1 MSLAL
6 VALGG
11 AVGAPLRF
19 FIARVV
25 QGRRARDF
33 PWGTLTVN
41 VAGCLVY
48 GILAGAGI
56 GGQVLALVGVGFCG
70 ALTTF
75 STFGYETYQLIERRS
90 LILAGVNV
98 ALSLTATML
107 AVGGGFLIGTWVG

>member
-19 FIARVV
+19 VLDRAV

-33 PWGTLTVN
+33 PWGTLAVN
-41 VAGCLVY
+41 ALGCFVLGALV
-48 GILAGAGI
+48 GAGV
-56 GGQVLALVGVGFCG
+56 GGSALALVGVGFCG

-90 LILAGVNV
+90 FLLAGANIG
-98 ALSLTATML
+98 ASLVATMA
-107 AVGGGFLIGTWVG
+107 AVGCGYAAGAWVG